1 MQFKALAPDRDP
13 NSIEI
18 QECEPSIMCI
28 NYTDALTNLK
38 QFLCLVIRVVLVGS
52 SLSEHLTILSL
63 NSPGLYWRLASSS
76 EHFRK

>member
-1 MQFKALAPDRDP
+1 MQFKALEPARDL

-52 SLSEHLTILSL
+52 SLCEHLNILSL
-63 NSPGLYWRLASSS
+63 NPPWLYSRLSK
-76 EHFRK
+76 F